1 MKNQFES
8 TPSKGERLS
17 GEFLRKR
24 KLLLFIPLLVL
35 PFLTLAFWRLG
46 SGTGYPKQKVAEN
59 PGINTSLPGP
69 DLKNDKPQDK
79 LGVYEQ
85 HKRHLAMA
93 NGDNAFAALG
103 FDTAVHT
110 NITLNNNTISG
121 SSSAEANER
130 VIHQRL
136 AQIRQEIAK
145 PTPSLVNP
153 VNQTPAYSR
162 STNLDRMEK
171 LVKSQNNQTSEDP
184 EMRQLNA
191 MLEKIIDI
199 QHPERVNNQLQQQQ
213 PKPESDSV
221 YKASRAIIAENQK
234 VSQGSTVKLRIM
246 DTLVIDN
253 QIIPKGQFIYGICQ
267 VANQRLILNI
277 KTIRLGTSILPVD
290 LSVYDLDAMPGINAP
305 EAITTNAI
313 RSGSNNAVQS
323 LQLTSMDQ
331 SITTQLA
338 GAGVEA
344 AKGLF
349 GKKIKRIRVRLKG
362 GYQVL
367 LRNNQAKH

>member
-8 TPSKGERLS
+8 TLSKGERLS
-17 GEFLRKR
+17 DEFLRKR
-24 KLLLFIPLLVL
+24 KLLLFLPLLVL
-35 PFLTLAFWRLG
+35 PFLTFAFWRLG
-46 SGTGYPKQKVAEN
+46 GGTGGSKQQITESI
-59 PGINTSLPGP
+59 GINTSLPGP

-79 LGVYEQ
+79 LSIYEQ
-85 HKRHLAMA
+85 HKRDLATT
-93 NGDNAFAALG
+93 NGDNAFATLR

-110 NITLNNNTISG
+110 SIPSINNTNSG
-121 SSSAEANER
+121 SSPAETNER
-130 VIHQRL
+130 VIRQRL

-145 PTPSLVNP
+145 PSPLLVNP
-153 VNQTPAYSR
+153 VNQV
-162 STNLDRMEK
+162 STYGGSNNLDRMEK
-171 LVKSQNNQTSEDP
+171 LVKNRNHQTSEDP

-191 MLEKIIDI
+191 MLEKIMDI
-199 QHPERVNNQLQQQQ
+199 QHPERVSSQLQQQ

-234 VSQGSTVKLRIM
+234 VSQGSTVKLRLL

-253 QIIPKGQFIYGICQ
+253 QIIPKGQNIYGICQ

-290 LSVYDLDAMPGINAP
+290 LSVYDFDAMPGINAP
-305 EAITTNAI
+305 EAITTDALK
-313 RSGSNNAVQS
+313 SGSNNAVQS
-323 LQLTSMDQ
+323 LQLMTMDQ
-331 SITTQLA
+331 SVTTQLA

-349 GKKIKRIRVRLKG
+349 GKKIKRIKVKLKA
-362 GYQVL
+362 GYQIL
-367 LRNNQAKH
+367 LRNNQTKH

>member
-8 TPSKGERLS
+8 TPSKDERLS

-24 KLLLFIPLLVL
+24 KLLLFLPLSVL
-35 PFLTLAFWRLG
+35 PFLTFAFWRAGGGTDG
-46 SGTGYPKQKVAEN
+46 SKQQVVAN

-79 LGVYEQ
+79 LSIYEQ
-85 HKRHLAMA
+85 HKRDLATT

-103 FDTAVHT
+103 FDTTIHT
-110 NITLNNNTISG
+110 SISPISNANSG
-121 SSSAEANER
+121 SRSAEANEK
-130 VIHQRL
+130 VIDQRL

-145 PTPSLVNP
+145 PSPSLVNP
-153 VNQTPAYSR
+153 VNQTPAYGS
-162 STNLDRMEK
+162 SNTLDRMEK
-171 LVKSQNNQTSEDP
+171 LVKSHYNQASEDP

-191 MLEKIIDI
+191 MLEKIMDI
-199 QHPERVNNQLQQQQ
+199 QHPERVSSQLQQQ

-234 VSQGSTVKLRIM
+234 VSQGSTVKLRLL
-246 DTLVIDN
+246 DTIVIEN

-305 EAITTNAI
+305 EAITTDAL
-313 RSGSNNAVQS
+313 RSGSNNAFQS
-323 LQLTSMDQ
+323 LQLMTMDQ
-331 SITTQLA
+331 SVTTQLA

-349 GKKIKRIRVRLKG
+349 GKKIKRIKVRLKA
-362 GYQVL
+362 GYQIL